1 MKIVKKMYIFV
12 YQSRGM
18 LIYIA
23 INMFVYNFRFAS
35 GDWISLVWPTPAT
48 SWSLKMSV
56 DLSQRNDI
64 GSINHSPVSSMALN
78 IIYPCFINQYVHIPG
93 KKKSLFKYDIFNLNY
108 KSISLYLEFESKI
121 SENRPSEKNICAH
134 PYKT

>member
-1 MKIVKKMYIFV
+1 MYIFV
-12 YQSRGM
+12 YQSRG
-18 LIYIA
+18 
-23 INMFVYNFRFAS
+23 MFVYNFRFAS

-93 KKKSLFKYDIFNLNY
+93 KKKKPF
-108 KSISLYLEFESKI
+108 
-121 SENRPSEKNICAH
+121 
-134 PYKT
+134 

>member
-1 MKIVKKMYIFV
+1 
-12 YQSRGM
+12 
-18 LIYIA
+18 
-23 INMFVYNFRFAS
+23 
-35 GDWISLVWPTPAT
+35 
-48 SWSLKMSV
+48 MSV

-93 KKKSLFKYDIFNLNY
+93 KKKKSLFKYDIFNLNY

-121 SENRPSEKNICAH
+121 SENRPSEKKICAH